1 MAAAARRSPATG
13 RQPGVPDSEREKAS
27 AQDNRHPHRRGRRR
41 HGDQRRRAGC
51 GKHHPQTITLKA
63 TTVSLTCIPVPG
75 QKPGP
80 EVPGDQCVFSENLT
94 RNGAPY
100 GHNAIHCV
108 VATTNDL
115 VCTAAW
121 MLPDGQIT
129 VAGDAGS
136 TTGTRKLLPVLGGT
150 GAYQDAS
157 GQVTIINTSS
167 STSTVTF
174 HLLPASH

>member
-1 MAAAARRSPATG
+1 MHKTIVTLIGAAAAAMVISGAALAAASTIRTAPA
-13 RQPGVPDSEREKAS
+13 
-27 AQDNRHPHRRGRRR
+27 
-41 HGDQRRRAGC
+41 AG
-51 GKHHPQTITLKA
+51 GQTITLKA
-63 TTVSLTCIPVPG
+63 TAVSLTCIPVPG

>member
-1 MAAAARRSPATG
+1 MHKTIVTLIGAAAAATVLSGAALAAASTTHTAPA
-13 RQPGVPDSEREKAS
+13 
-27 AQDNRHPHRRGRRR
+27 
-41 HGDQRRRAGC
+41 AG
-51 GKHHPQTITLKA
+51 GQTITLKA

-80 EVPGDQCVFSENLT
+80 EVPGDQCVFSEKLT
-94 RNGAPY
+94 RNSAPY

>member
-1 MAAAARRSPATG
+1 MHKTIVTLIGAAAAATVLSGAALAAASTTHTAPA
-13 RQPGVPDSEREKAS
+13 
-27 AQDNRHPHRRGRRR
+27 
-41 HGDQRRRAGC
+41 AG
-51 GKHHPQTITLKA
+51 GQTITLKA